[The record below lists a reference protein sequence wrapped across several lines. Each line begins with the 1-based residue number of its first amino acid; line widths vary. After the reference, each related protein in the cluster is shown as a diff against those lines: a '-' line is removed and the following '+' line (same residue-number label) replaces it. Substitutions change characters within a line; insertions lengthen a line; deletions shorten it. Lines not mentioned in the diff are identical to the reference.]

1 MVRILQILNPCVV
14 WKIYYCGKKSA
25 GGGMAIFFVQK
36 NDGQRKLGS
45 NTSVL
50 RTSRIVRLDIDEG
63 WCATET

>member
-1 MVRILQILNPCVV
+1 MLF
-14 WKIYYCGKKSA
+14 GKFTIVA
-25 GGGMAIFFVQK
+25 RNLRGGGMAIFFVQK